1 MAGLERRTTNGGKTI
16 RWRVKWRDG
25 GRRDG
30 QQVSRTFDYQADAK
44 RFRTLV
50 EAAGE
55 RMPSPEQLVE
65 HGFTALL
72 PAGVVAP
79 APEPVQ
85 EKLTFRAYAEE
96 WLGTLVKPHPETMR
110 KYRERLE
117 KHVYP
122 RLGDRPIVEITRRE
136 MREWQQGLR
145 DAGELGRTR
154 PGELPAGPVSA
165 KTIANIRGDSVV
177 PIFTAACRPG
187 EDGEPAVRTSN
198 PMDGLPLPEGPRAE
212 RDILESPDEARLFLE
227 AAYAVDPEAADLLL
241 CKLATGLRWGEVS
254 ALPPR
259 AVNVARST
267 VSIVQVLRKVNRRW
281 VVEPKPK
288 TKQDYREVPLPA
300 SVMRMVAERVAAAS
314 REQGRQFVFVAPRGN
329 HWRYED
335 FYTDRLVKIRDLARE
350 RGLPRRMTMHGLRH
364 SLLTLLATEGVDLAA
379 LRTMAGHA
387 SVTTTMNVYVH
398 ATRRHHE
405 PVRQI
410 VGDFLGVEKLAAAG
424 R

>member
-1 MAGLERRTTNGGKTI
+1 MAQIEKRTTKDGKTT
-16 RWRVKWRDG
+16 RWRVKWRAG

-30 QQVSRTFDYQADAK
+30 EWDGETFDYQADAK
-44 RFRTLV
+44 RFKALV
-50 EAAGE
+50 DAAGNH
-55 RMPSPEQLVE
+55 RPTPDQLAQ

-72 PAGVVAP
+72 PAGAAP
-79 APEPVQ
+79 TSAPDPAE
-85 EKLTFRAYAEE
+85 EKLTFRAYAED
-96 WLGTLVKPHPETMR
+96 WLATLVKPHPETVR

-117 KHVYP
+117 KHVFP
-122 RLGDRPIVEITRRE
+122 RLGDRPIAEITRRE

-145 DAGELGRTR
+145 DAGL
-154 PGELPAGPVSA
+154 SA
-165 KTIANIRGDSVV
+165 KTIANIRGESVV
-177 PIFTAACRPG
+177 PIFKAACRPG
-187 EDGEPAVRTSN
+187 EDEEPAVRTYN
-198 PMDGLPLPEGPRAE
+198 PMDGLALPEGPRAE
-212 RDILESPDEARLFLE
+212 RDILESPDEARTFLQ
-227 AAYAVDPEAADLLL
+227 AAYEVDPEAADLLL

-259 AVNVARST
+259 AVHVARGT

-281 VVEPKPK
+281 VVEAKPK
-288 TKQDYREVPLPA
+288 TKQGYREVPLPA
-300 SVMRMVAERVAAAS
+300 SVMRMVAERVAQPG
-314 REQGRQFVFVAPRGN
+314 REFVFIAPRGN

-335 FYTDRLVKIRDLARE
+335 FYTDRWVKIRDLARE
-350 RGLPRRMTMHGLRH
+350 KGLPRKMTMHGLRH

-410 VGDFLGVEKLAAAG
+410 VGDFLGIDELAAAG

>member
-1 MAGLERRTTNGGKTI
+1 MASVEKRTTKDGKNS
-16 RWRVKWRDG
+16 RWRVKWREG
-25 GRRDG
+25 GRRENPWS
-30 QQVSRTFDYQADAK
+30 SRTFDYLADAK

-50 EAAGE
+50 ESAGE
-55 RMPSPEQLVE
+55 RMPTPEQLAE
-65 HGFTALL
+65 HGFAELL
-72 PAGVVAP
+72 PAGVPAAP
-79 APEPVQ
+79 APEPAEAV
-85 EKLTFRAYAEE
+85 LTFRAYAEE
-96 WLGTLVKPHPETMR
+96 WLGQLVKPHPETVR

-122 RLGDRPIVEITRRE
+122 RIGDRPIVEITRRE
-136 MREWQQGLR
+136 MREWQQALR
-145 DAGELGRTR
+145 DAGL
-154 PGELPAGPVSA
+154 SA
-165 KTIANIRGDSVV
+165 KTIANIRGETVV
-177 PIFTAACRPG
+177 PIFKAACRPG
-187 EDGEPAVRTSN
+187 EDGEPAVRTAN

-227 AAYAVDPEAADLLL
+227 AAYQVDPEAADLLL
-241 CKLATGLRWGEVS
+241 CKLSTGLRWGEVS

-259 AVNVARST
+259 AVNVVRGT
-267 VSIVQVLRKVNRRW
+267 LSIVQVLRKVNRRW

-288 TKQDYREVPLPA
+288 TKQGYREVPLTA
-300 SVMRMVAERVAAAS
+300 AVARMVAERCAAAS
-314 REQGRQFVFVAPRGN
+314 RDPGRQFVFVAPRGN

-335 FYTDRLVKIRDLARE
+335 FYTDRWVKIRDLARE
-350 RGLPRRMTMHGLRH
+350 KGLPRRMTMHGLRH

-410 VGDFLGVEKLAAAG
+410 VGDFLGVDELAAAG

>member
-1 MAGLERRTTNGGKTI
+1 MAQVEKRQTKDGKTT

-25 GRRDG
+25 GGRDG
-30 QQVSRTFDYQADAK
+30 DWDGETFDYQADAK
-44 RFRTLV
+44 RFKALV
-50 EAAGE
+50 DACGN
-55 RMPSPEQLVE
+55 RRPSPEQLVE
-65 HGFTALL
+65 HGFGYLVPGGVTSAPQ
-72 PAGVVAP
+72 PA
-79 APEPVQ
+79 E
-85 EKLTFRAYAEE
+85 EKLAFQAYAEE
-96 WLGTLVKPHPETMR
+96 WLGQLVKPHPETVR

-122 RLGDRPIVEITRRE
+122 RIGGRPIAEITRRE

-145 DAGELGRTR
+145 DAGL
-154 PGELPAGPVSA
+154 SA
-165 KTIANIRGDSVV
+165 KTIANIRGETVV
-177 PIFTAACRPG
+177 PIFKAACRPG

-241 CKLATGLRWGEVS
+241 CKLSTGLRWGEVS

-259 AVNVARST
+259 AVNIARGT
-267 VSIVQVLRKVNRRW
+267 ASIVQVLRKVNRRW

-288 TKQDYREVPLPA
+288 TKQGYREVPLTA
-300 SVMRMVAERVAAAS
+300 EVMRVVAERVAAAS
-314 REQGRQFVFVAPRGN
+314 REPGRQFVFVAPRGN

-335 FYTDRLVKIRDLARE
+335 FYTDRWVKIRDLARE
-350 RGLPRRMTMHGLRH
+350 KGLPRRMTMHGLRH

-405 PVRQI
+405 PVRRI
-410 VGDFLGVEKLAAAG
+410 VGDFLGVDALTTG
-424 R
+424 SPVG

>member
-1 MAGLERRTTNGGKTI
+1 MASVEKRTTKDGKSS
-16 RWRVKWRDG
+16 RWRVKWREG
-25 GRRDG
+25 GRRENPWS
-30 QQVSRTFDYQADAK
+30 SRTFDYLADAK

-50 EAAGE
+50 ESAGE
-55 RMPSPEQLVE
+55 RMPTPEQLAE
-65 HGFTALL
+65 HGFAELL
-72 PAGVVAP
+72 PADVAAAP
-79 APEPVQ
+79 APEPAEGV
-85 EKLTFRAYAEE
+85 LTFRAYAEE
-96 WLGTLVKPHPETMR
+96 WLGQLVKPHPETVR
-110 KYRERLE
+110 KYRERLD
-117 KHVYP
+117 KHVFP
-122 RLGDRPIVEITRRE
+122 RLGDRPIAEITRRE
-136 MREWQQGLR
+136 MREWQQDLR
-145 DAGELGRTR
+145 DAGL
-154 PGELPAGPVSA
+154 SA
-165 KTIANIRGDSVV
+165 KTIANIRGESVV
-177 PIFTAACRPG
+177 PIFKAACRPG

-198 PMDGLPLPEGPRAE
+198 PMDGLALPEGPRAE

-227 AAYAVDPEAADLLL
+227 AAYQVDPEAADLLL
-241 CKLATGLRWGEVS
+241 CKLSTGLRWGEVS

-259 AVNVARST
+259 AVSVARGT

-288 TKQDYREVPLPA
+288 TKQGYREVPLPA
-300 SVMRMVAERVAAAS
+300 SVMLMVAGRAAKP
-314 REQGRQFVFVAPRGN
+314 REFVFVAPRGN

-335 FYTDRLVKIRDLARE
+335 FYTDRWVKIRDLARE
-350 RGLPRRMTMHGLRH
+350 KGLPRRMTMHGLRH

-410 VGDFLGVEKLAAAG
+410 VGGFLGVDELTAA